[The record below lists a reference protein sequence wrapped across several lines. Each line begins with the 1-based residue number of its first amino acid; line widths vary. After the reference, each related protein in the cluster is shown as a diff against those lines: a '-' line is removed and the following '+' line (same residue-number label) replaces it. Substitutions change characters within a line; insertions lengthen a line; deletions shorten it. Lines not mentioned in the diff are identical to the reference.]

1 MPEWL
6 MGRVFFAPP
15 LDCLAKRQ
23 QLTCKLVRHI
33 VNYNPKARHLN
44 ASIYTQFNPLTLL
57 IEL

>member
-1 MPEWL
+1 